1 MSEETCIPTDYQ
13 SDHLFLLLGTNA
25 LPNFVAAKLLLR
37 PDGRLYLVHS
47 AMTKD
52 VAERLAR
59 FWTETEKGTQP
70 SYVPVN
76 EGDGAD
82 IRRKIELAVKDIESG
97 QIGLNYT
104 GGTKI
109 MSVHSCLAM
118 LDHQTKTRAAVTLS
132 YLDARSNTMYIEHG
146 ADQPFVSNP
155 VLWSIEPSLQT
166 IVSLHAFKLNSPIIT
181 EALLPELSTS
191 LADAHQSSEAGR
203 AWRKWCD
210 DALRK
215 STRTKKASDWDKESP
230 LAQVVLPLPADE
242 VLRPV
247 ADKMREVFKLN
258 EDLLPLRDASLRVRM
273 DKARYLCEWLDGKWL
288 EHFAYQAIQEIK
300 KKPDSRLHDIGMG
313 IHPQSEQGVP
323 DYDIDI
329 GVMQGY
335 RLYAISCTTDADPGM
350 CKLKLFEAYVRARN
364 MAGDEAHVGLVCLA
378 ANPKNLEK
386 QLSRSWDAEGKVRV
400 FGQADLQGLSDQL
413 ANWFN
418 STGTR

>member
-1 MSEETCIPTDYQ
+1 MSDETCIPAGNQ
-13 SDHLFLLLGTNA
+13 SDHLFLLVGTNP

-37 PDGRLYLVHS
+37 PGGSLYLVHS
-47 AMTKD
+47 AMTQD
-52 VAERLAR
+52 VAERLANY
-59 FWTETEKGTQP
+59 WTETEKRPQP
-70 SYVPVN
+70 IFVPVR

-82 IRRKIELAVKDIESG
+82 IRRKVELAVRNVKSG

-118 LDHQTKTRAAVTLS
+118 LDHQTKTRTAVTLS
-132 YLDARSNTMYIEHG
+132 YLDARSSTMYIEHG
-146 ADQPFVSNP
+146 TDQPVVSEP
-155 VLWSIEPSLQT
+155 VLWSVQPSLQT
-166 IVSLHAFKLNSPIIT
+166 IVSLHAFKLVSPIIT
-181 EALLPELSTS
+181 EALLPELSIT

-210 DALRK
+210 EALRK
-215 STRTKKASDWDKESP
+215 STRTKKASDWDRENL

-242 VLRPV
+242 ILRPV
-247 ADKMREVFKLN
+247 ADKMREVFELN
-258 EDLLPLRDASLRVRM
+258 DDLLSLRDASRRVNV
-273 DKARYLCEWLDGKWL
+273 DKAEHLCKWLDGTWL

-313 IHPQSEQGVP
+313 IRPQSEKGGP

-335 RLYAISCTTDADPGM
+335 RLYAISCTTDTDPGM

-364 MAGDEAHVGLVCLA
+364 MAGDEAHVGLVCLTA
-378 ANPKNLEK
+378 SPKSLQS

-400 FGQADLQGLSDQL
+400 FGQEHLQNLSSRL
-413 ANWFN
+413 AEWFN